1 MTTCLYLTEATLG
14 YPTVVPG
21 ETEEITLWGSET
33 EDGVNSAAAFMGG
46 ENAYNDIGELSNES
60 GMFWDSGPYGEKM
73 VAAVEELDD
82 PKESI
87 QDPEI
92 AAALD
97 QWRAGCD
104 TMDDL
109 HEPSYFLEWNQGEG
123 GETWV
128 GGDWS
133 SWKDGK
139 IPQYTPEMLEQREA
153 LNWMFNFHWNTPF
166 YPGDTMTNVIPEQV
180 EIEMEIVAAGDS
192 HAVAKCK
199 YGSVFV
205 PKGALKHIINLN
217 YGQLSME
224 PLEIH
229 KHRDEGGLVGEFI
242 LGRIQYTPGKR
253 HWWRVVHVDY
263 VTE

>member
-180 EIEMEIVAAGDS
+180 ELLELVSVGENYG
-192 HAVAKCK
+192 VAKC
-199 YGSVFV
+199 VFGAVYV
-205 PKGALKHIINLN
+205 PKSALN
-217 YGQLSME
+217 YLNNNGGAE
-224 PLEIH
+224 VGTIFDGEISFSPQ
-229 KHRDEGGLVGEFI
+229 KKFKWRLVKDGVTFTYEDMCGTRR
-242 LGRIQYTPGKR
+242 LD
-253 HWWRVVHVDY
+253 DY
-263 VTE
+263 